1 MKDEA
6 VEVLAKAAGV
16 SIPAARRI
24 MERLE
29 ANGMTVYKKKVSKNE
44 RRPASSQTM
53 TEELA
58 QEITLYYAE
67 NPEATQQQI
76 ANEFNVNI
84 GRVNEVLN
92 KADDNADR

>member
-16 SIPAARRI
+16 GIPAARRI

-29 ANGMTVYKKKVSKNE
+29 ASGMTVYKKKVSKNE
-44 RRPASSQTM
+44 RRPVSSEPM
-53 TEELA
+53 TDKLA
-58 QEITLYYAE
+58 QEIADYYKQ

-76 ANEFNVNI
+76 ANQFNVNI

-92 KADDNADR
+92 KVFENVDR

>member
-6 VEVLAKAAGV
+6 IKALAKAAGV

-29 ANGMTVYKKKVSKNE
+29 ANGMTVYKKKVAKNE

-58 QEITLYYAE
+58 QEIILYYAK

>member
-1 MKDEA
+1 MKDETLVA
-6 VEVLAKAAGV
+6 LSKAAGV
-16 SIPAARRI
+16 SIPSARKI
-24 MERLE
+24 IERLE
-29 ANGMTVYKKKVSKNE
+29 QSGMTIYKKKISKNE

-58 QEITLYYAE
+58 QEIIQYFE
-67 NPEATQQQI
+67 GNPEATQQQI
-76 ANEFNVNI
+76 ANKFNVNI

>member
-29 ANGMTVYKKKVSKNE
+29 ASGMTVYKKKVSKNE

-67 NPEATQQQI
+67 NLEATQQQI